1 MKSTVAEVKH
11 ALARLNCRSEMAEEE
26 HLWIDEEKDLTWVEE
41 QMKNEKGLR
50 DQWDIRH
57 TNRCIIMGVTKESSK
72 KAITATTSFP
82 KLMKTVT

>member
-11 ALARLNCRSEMAEEE
+11 ALARLNCRSEMAEE

-50 DQWDIRH
+50 DQWDIWH

-72 KAITATTSFP
+72 KAITTTTSFP